1 MSVLIETSLGD
12 IVIDLFVDKCPRTAN
27 NFVQHCKN
35 KYYNGCPFHNIHKDF
50 IAQTGDPTG
59 TGTGGRSVYEDRFFG
74 DEIRADLKHDKVG
87 TVGMAS
93 AGRDLNASQFYITL
107 RDNLHYLD
115 EKHTIFGEVAE
126 GLETLTRINQTV
138 VDEENRPRQKIIIK
152 QTYVLYPQELP
163 DDSIPEGEPKDE
175 LEPPLNEQLSS
186 EKEAHSRAVA
196 LECIGDIPDADVK
209 PPDNVLFVCKLNP
222 VTEDED
228 LHVIFSQFGT
238 VVSAETLRDYRT
250 GESLCYAFVEFEKR
264 EACEQAY
271 FKMNNALIDDRRIC
285 VDFSQSVSKIWKKSY
300 VQNKKAKN

>member
-12 IVIDLFVDKCPRTAN
+12 IVIDLFVDKCPRTTN
-27 NFVQHCKN
+27 NFLQHCKN
-35 KYYNGCPFHNIHKDF
+35 KYYNGCLFHNIHKDF

-59 TGTGGRSVYEDRFFG
+59 TGTGGRSVYEDRFFV

-107 RDNLHYLD
+107 RDNLDYLD

-126 GLETLTRINQTV
+126 GLETLTRINQAV
-138 VDEENRPRQKIIIK
+138 VDEENRPRQQIIIK
-152 QTYVLYPQELP
+152 QTYVLYPPELA

-209 PPDNVLFVCKLNP
+209 PPDNVLFVCQLNP

-238 VVSAETLRDYRT
+238 VVSAEILRDYRT

-285 VDFSQSVSKIWKKSY
+285 VDLSQSVSKIWKKSY

>member
-1 MSVLIETSLGD
+1 M
-12 IVIDLFVDKCPRTAN
+12 
-27 NFVQHCKN
+27 
-35 KYYNGCPFHNIHKDF
+35 
-50 IAQTGDPTG
+50 
-59 TGTGGRSVYEDRFFG
+59 YEDRFFV

-107 RDNLHYLD
+107 RDNLDYLD

-126 GLETLTRINQTV
+126 GLETLTRINQAV
-138 VDEENRPRQKIIIK
+138 VDEENRPRQQIIIK
-152 QTYVLYPQELP
+152 QTYVLYPPELA

-238 VVSAETLRDYRT
+238 VVWAEILRDYRT

-271 FKMNNALIDDRRIC
+271 FKMNNALIDDRKIC